1 MKRILST
8 LIALML
14 VAGAAYAEQFKA
26 VKKAG
31 DMTVKVVIENAPLK
45 VGNNTAAIELLDEK
59 GRAIT
64 DAEVAV
70 YYFMPAM
77 PAMNYEVKASLSGDR
92 YSAVVKPTMPG
103 TWDAEVRV
111 KMTGGDTKKVTINFE
126 AK

>member
-1 MKRILST
+1 MKRIMSAV
-8 LIALML
+8 IALML
-14 VAGAAYAEQFKA
+14 VAGAAYAEQFNA

-31 DMTVKVVIENAPLK
+31 DMTVKVVFENTPLK
-45 VGNNTAAIELLDEK
+45 VGNNTGSIELLDEK
-59 GRAIT
+59 GSAIT
-64 DAEVAV
+64 NAEVSV

-77 PAMNYEVKASLSGDR
+77 PAMNYEVKASHSGNR

-111 KMTGGDTKKVTINFE
+111 KTTGGDTKKVIINFE